1 VAYKKD
7 QGRFAR
13 MAAFWGLF
21 LLAAYGLL
29 GGLVNTLRGW
39 LGHDRSAAW
48 VDPFPLLG
56 RLDPAMVIV
65 LALLGV
71 VGLAIHR
78 YLNRPKSADLLIDTE
93 NELRK
98 VTWPSVGETWTG
110 TLAVV
115 VTVALLLLFL
125 TFADIALAYVLGKAM
140 GVG

>member
-1 VAYKKD
+1 MAYKKD

-29 GGLVNTLRGW
+29 GGMVTTLRGW
-39 LGHDRSAAW
+39 LGHDRSHAW

-65 LALLGV
+65 LGLLAV
-71 VGLAIHR
+71 VGLLIHR